1 VRRIR
6 GLKDENGDGILLSI
20 FFIFIFIAVTGV
32 VVDMGIVYKT
42 KSELRKVANAAV
54 LSGAQELTRDQIYVR
69 GVVNDI
75 LKANGEE
82 GSLIE
87 CLIKPENQNKVK
99 VTLEKNVQLTFMK
112 LFNFA
117 RSKSN
122 IVIIDTWTGLNEITL
137 QAISN
142 SNIDFLVFDSD
153 LMHFHLNKQ
162 IIEQL
167 DSDFIAEKT
176 YAIINNCNTL
186 SESYKYIYKQISK
199 LKKGFKNIMPLSS
212 CGSLGC
218 DLMHTGRTP
227 YNTTSDYNSSFK
239 KDMDDILKA
248 LNTRSSKYGL
258 MQP

>member
-1 VRRIR
+1 MASELSDR
-6 GLKDENGDGILLSI
+6 G
-20 FFIFIFIAVTGV
+20 
-32 VVDMGIVYKT
+32 YKT
-42 KSELRKVANAAV
+42 TLISLDRGNSANIYFGIPDMYYDLLDYMIAEDNYRGIIDNCFKK
-54 LSGAQELTRDQIYVR
+54 GALNIITGRLGNETP
-69 GVVNDI
+69 
-75 LKANGEE
+75 
-82 GSLIE
+82 
-87 CLIKPENQNKVK
+87 IKTVD
-99 VTLEKNVQLTFMK
+99 FMK